1 MAQNALQISDRLSAV
16 SAAEEQLPFRQAPHN
31 LEAEQ
36 ALLGAILVNNEAMD
50 RVSAFLDPQHFYDP
64 LHQQIYETAAKL
76 IHVGKQ
82 ATPITMRTFFET
94 AEPISPTLTVPQ
106 YLGTLAGK
114 ATTIINAEDYGRT
127 IYDLATRRALIIIGE
142 DMVNGAYDS
151 SVDATP
157 QTQIEE
163 LRGRIDDLRSH
174 CSREALSVSRCLADV
189 EAQAIKWFWTNRIA
203 LGKLVLL
210 AGAPGLGKTQ
220 LLIAFAAAASTA
232 GRLPDGA
239 RAPLGS

>member
-16 SAAEEQLPFRQAPHN
+16 STAEAQLPFRQAPHN

-50 RVSAFLDPQHFYDP
+50 RVSAFLEPQHFYDP

-151 SVDATP
+151 SVDSTP
-157 QTQIEE
+157 Q
-163 LRGRIDDLRSH
+163 
-174 CSREALSVSRCLADV
+174 
-189 EAQAIKWFWTNRIA
+189 
-203 LGKLVLL
+203 
-210 AGAPGLGKTQ
+210 
-220 LLIAFAAAASTA
+220 
-232 GRLPDGA
+232 
-239 RAPLGS
+239 

>member
-1 MAQNALQISDRLSAV
+1 
-16 SAAEEQLPFRQAPHN
+16 
-31 LEAEQ
+31 
-36 ALLGAILVNNEAMD
+36 MD

-64 LHQQIYETAAKL
+64 LHQQIYETAGKL

-94 AEPISPTLTVPQ
+94 AEPISPTLLTVPQ

-151 SVDATP
+151 SVDQTP
-157 QTQIEE
+157 QSQMRKVGIAP
-163 LRGRIDDLRSH
+163 LRSG
-174 CSREALSVSRCLADV
+174 RGARVRAGLPRL
-189 EAQAIKWFWTNRIA
+189 Q
-203 LGKLVLL
+203 LGTDDRHRD
-210 AGAPGLGKTQ
+210 GRR
-220 LLIAFAAAASTA
+220 
-232 GRLPDGA
+232 RLPA
-239 RAPLGS
+239 CRAPLGFVDRPYRSRQQARRPASRRT